1 MGAVHYHSPRGQ
13 GGVRSL
19 SVKDGKHRVVLPD
32 SHYDLVRRYM
42 VVKKLP
48 TTRAAVLCMIEA
60 AIAANGKEEFMIEEL
75 EEVTP
80 VPRRSGGVL
89 A

>member
-1 MGAVHYHSPRGQ
+1 M
-13 GGVRSL
+13 
-19 SVKDGKHRVVLPD
+19 KNGKHRVILPD

-48 TTRAAVLCMIEA
+48 TARAAVLQMIEA
-60 AIAANGKEEFMIEEL
+60 AIAANGKEQFRIEEL
-75 EEVTP
+75 EEASP
-80 VPRRSGGVL
+80 QRRSEVP